1 MDLGFQFTPFEWAFI
16 FLGCVAAIWIG
27 ASLAKKQAR
36 AFSGEGDAHANN
48 TLQGQGGLP
57 NVNFFDYG
65 DMRFLHLG
73 SPAVQGS
80 MKISKPYEI
89 HLDYVQRMM
98 AWLLFADLDR
108 VNQLHA
114 MQLGLGAASLTKF
127 CHLQLGMSTTAIE
140 LNPQVIQACRLWFK
154 LPPNNQRLQVL
165 EMDAT
170 TVANHAQWHGAIDAL
185 QVDLYDPEAAHPAV
199 DSEDFYRDCRGLL
212 SVNGWMTVNLFGRD
226 LRYHESLKKIIAAF
240 GEACVW
246 SFKPTSAGNTV
257 VLAFQIP
264 RAFNIQVLQ
273 AQAQVI
279 EARWSLPATKWL
291 KELAPAH
298 EGAST
303 D

>member
-1 MDLGFQFTPFEWAFI
+1 
-16 FLGCVAAIWIG
+16 
-27 ASLAKKQAR
+27 
-36 AFSGEGDAHANN
+36 
-48 TLQGQGGLP
+48 
-57 NVNFFDYG
+57 
-65 DMRFLHLG
+65 
-73 SPAVQGS
+73 
-80 MKISKPYEI
+80 
-89 HLDYVQRMM
+89 
-98 AWLLFADLDR
+98 
-108 VNQLHA
+108 
-114 MQLGLGAASLTKF
+114 
-127 CHLQLGMSTTAIE
+127 
-140 LNPQVIQACRLWFK
+140 
-154 LPPNNQRLQVL
+154 
-165 EMDAT
+165 MDAT

-226 LRYHESLKKIIAAF
+226 LRYLESLKKITAAF

-291 KELAPAH
+291 KELTPVH
-298 EGAST
+298 E
-303 D
+303 